1 MHEIWPV
8 HGVKGRRVGK
18 ELEHAADAGAGADH
32 HLQQQYS
39 VELKHNPE
47 NKVYWYYLEDI
58 CN

>member
-47 NKVYWYYLEDI
+47 NKEY
-58 CN
+58 

>member
-8 HGVKGRRVGK
+8 HLRKVRRFGK
-18 ELEHAADAGAGADH
+18 ELDHAAYAGADQAAGGGAGADH

-47 NKVYWYYLEDI
+47 I
-58 CN
+58 

>member
-8 HGVKGRRVGK
+8 HLRKVRRFGK
-18 ELEHAADAGAGADH
+18 ELDHAAYAGADQAAGAGAGAGADH

-47 NKVYWYYLEDI
+47 I
-58 CN
+58 